1 MNFFEMVGRNVL
13 DALQDRGMSQTE
25 LADKMDVSKQVVS
38 KIING
43 QKAINALEMKK
54 IAGILG
60 IDLDK
65 LMESRSQDVSN
76 DESLVML
83 MGKIENQEAKDT
95 MRFLNMVIDEL
106 IFMED
111 LLHE

>member
-1 MNFFEMVGRNVL
+1 MIGRNIL
-13 DALQDRGMSQTE
+13 DVLQDREMSQTE

-60 IDLDK
+60 IDIDK
-65 LMESRSQDVSN
+65 LMESRSQDVSI

-83 MGKIENQEAKDT
+83 MGKIENPEAKDT

-106 IFMED
+106 MFMED